1 MSFLRVLENPRD
13 QLAWMR
19 ILRLLEGVG
28 PAVAKRACEAVSK
41 SGGDVVSLKWVPAA
55 PCKLS

>member
-13 QLAWMR
+13 QLAWSR

-28 PAVAKRACEAVSK
+28 PAVAKRACEAVAE
-41 SGGDVVSLKWVPAA
+41 SGATSQHKWVP
-55 PCKLS
+55 CSSSR